1 MDLQHRFRHW
11 PEAHDVVGDILRRA
25 WEKFRGS
32 GLVSQD
38 MLDVVLDLL
47 RHFFFLETS
56 GQLPQRASSRLP
68 WQEITAVLQ
77 KAFPASQL
85 GRLVPSVATKAVTE
99 RKKSV
104 LRSLLFAGVAGDERQ
119 RLTVF
124 FPPMEFVRGPENE
137 CVTVGMLEA
146 FVGNLTSAT
155 PTPEVR
161 PQVVRSPISARGTPR
176 TQVVRS
182 PILAPLP
189 LPPPGHLHA
198 HPNPPTSSPP
208 PATIRTARRRLS
220 EVSTPPHT
228 TLVTPVVT
236 AVETDPVAVA
246 IVPVPGPVAVVAE
259 EGVDDLGVQVESDA
273 DEGTAADDA
282 AAPASPAAPVPAPVA
297 MAVTAD
303 APALEEAGVPGAR
316 PVSNA
321 GEGRVEPGVRMEADA
336 GREVAEEGA
345 VAANVEAIV
354 EVPSGDDALALLEE
368 RGIRL
373 ENVVLEGALGDQPT
387 PEQIFA
393 QLIADEKSA
402 TTVKGKRRVQLK
414 RLGADPDML
423 SNRLTP
429 EALKDIAETE
439 AFLVNPENVKVF
451 ENRISVARKL
461 GFNRK
466 TEVALNLYFREIFH
480 ALVCGKIGLDVVLSL
495 METLIGA
502 FAFLSRKVRPGP
514 AQRANKA
521 AITTFHMHLA
531 QRKTASLLTEY
542 KAIMEAES
550 QRQRDCHARRTSSN
564 VEPPTQR
571 VMSRRLA
578 AKTAH
583 TSNGLSKAVAIL
595 TSDGTAPGDLE
606 TLAKIVAKTPT
617 DATEFPDFPKRRWR
631 PSPRR
636 APRRKTKFSSTRAL
650 CRPLFLLVQTT
661 PAVTSLASVSSI

>member
-1 MDLQHRFRHW
+1 
-11 PEAHDVVGDILRRA
+11 
-25 WEKFRGS
+25 
-32 GLVSQD
+32 
-38 MLDVVLDLL
+38 
-47 RHFFFLETS
+47 
-56 GQLPQRASSRLP
+56 
-68 WQEITAVLQ
+68 
-77 KAFPASQL
+77 
-85 GRLVPSVATKAVTE
+85 
-99 RKKSV
+99 
-104 LRSLLFAGVAGDERQ
+104 
-119 RLTVF
+119 
-124 FPPMEFVRGPENE
+124 
-137 CVTVGMLEA
+137 
-146 FVGNLTSAT
+146 
-155 PTPEVR
+155 
-161 PQVVRSPISARGTPR
+161 
-176 TQVVRS
+176 
-182 PILAPLP
+182 
-189 LPPPGHLHA
+189 
-198 HPNPPTSSPP
+198 
-208 PATIRTARRRLS
+208 
-220 EVSTPPHT
+220 
-228 TLVTPVVT
+228 VTPVVT

-246 IVPVPGPVAVVAE
+246 IVPETTPGLVAVVAE
-259 EGVDDLGVQVESDA
+259 EEDGDLGVQVDPDA
-273 DEGTAADDA
+273 DEGTAVDDA
-282 AAPASPAAPVPAPVA
+282 AALAIPAAPAPAPVA
-297 MAVTAD
+297 T
-303 APALEEAGVPGAR
+303 
-316 PVSNA
+316 
-321 GEGRVEPGVRMEADA
+321 
-336 GREVAEEGA
+336 A
-345 VAANVEAIV
+345 VAA
-354 EVPSGDDALALLEE
+354 EE
-368 RGIRL
+368 RAIRL

-393 QLIADEKSA
+393 QLCDDERSA

-429 EALKDIAETE
+429 EALKDIAEIE
-439 AFLVNPENVKVF
+439 AFLGNPENVKAF
-451 ENRISVARKL
+451 ENRISVARRL
-461 GFNRK
+461 GFNPK

-480 ALVCGKIGLDVVLSL
+480 ALVCGKIALDVVLSL

-550 QRQRDCHARRTSSN
+550 QRQRDCHARRASSN

-571 VMSRRLA
+571 AMSRRLA